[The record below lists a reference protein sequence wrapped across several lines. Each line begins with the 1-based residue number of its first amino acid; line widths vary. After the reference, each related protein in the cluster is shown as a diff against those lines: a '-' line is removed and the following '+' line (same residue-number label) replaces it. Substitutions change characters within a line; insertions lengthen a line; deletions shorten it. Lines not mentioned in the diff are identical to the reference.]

1 MEKVYGVGRK
11 NLQTNFRIEEL
22 FSAGNVSRYLP
33 VYKKPSYVN
42 TEDKLVGVPYDPD
55 VPASRMNTSLNIFQ
69 VNFSIYFPVSIFIVL
84 LAKSSKWKKHNT

>member
-33 VYKKPSYVN
+33 VQKKPSYVK
-42 TEDKLVGVPYDPD
+42 TEDKFVGMPYDPD
-55 VPASRMNTSLNIFQ
+55 VPASRMNTSLNIF
-69 VNFSIYFPVSIFIVL
+69 
-84 LAKSSKWKKHNT
+84 